1 MENSFQEVLHSV
13 VKFICIHPNLLY
25 NVSVNAHTCTISFDK
40 KTRIKEL
47 KTDPNM
53 GKPCIMN
60 FNVIASFSIVK
71 IAQERP
77 DYLNLL
83 GQQRVLV

>member
-1 MENSFQEVLHSV
+1 MR
-13 VKFICIHPNLLY
+13 IHVQL
-25 NVSVNAHTCTISFDK
+25 VSIK

-47 KTDPNM
+47 KTDPN
-53 GKPCIMN
+53 MN